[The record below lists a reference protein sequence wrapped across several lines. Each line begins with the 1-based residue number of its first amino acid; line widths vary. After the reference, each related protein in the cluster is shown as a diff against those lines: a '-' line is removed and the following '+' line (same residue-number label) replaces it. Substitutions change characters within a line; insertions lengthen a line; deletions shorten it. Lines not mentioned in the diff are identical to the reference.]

1 MLLSAR
7 PFWEMKTKDGFS
19 TVQEYE
25 MVIFNMCIIWWNNA
39 YSRGALKR

>member
-7 PFWEMKTKDGFS
+7 PLWEMKTKDGFS

-25 MVIFNMCIIWWNNA
+25 MVIFNMCIILWNNT
-39 YSRGALKR
+39 YGRGALKR